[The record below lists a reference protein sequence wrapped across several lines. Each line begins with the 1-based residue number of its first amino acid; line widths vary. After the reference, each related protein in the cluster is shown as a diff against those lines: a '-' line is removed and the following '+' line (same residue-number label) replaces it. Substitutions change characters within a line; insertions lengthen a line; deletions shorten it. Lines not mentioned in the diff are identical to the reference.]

1 MSLNQPDFAAAFR
14 KSLHEHWRAF
24 LIEGIILV
32 ILGLAAIA
40 LPPLAGVA
48 IAILL
53 GWIFLFGGV
62 VGLVATYYQR
72 QAPGFWWA
80 LFSAAIAVLAGGV
93 LLANPVQG
101 VATLTYVLIA
111 FFVID
116 GVVIIAMAF
125 EHRRELTGRW
135 EWMMLGGVM
144 DLVLAGIIIAGLP
157 GTIAWALGL
166 LVGIDLVFGGM
177 SLIAMALSAKNLST

>member
-1 MSLNQPDFAAAFR
+1 MSLNQPEIEGVLR
-14 KSLHEHWRAF
+14 RSVRNHWRLY

-32 ILGLAAIA
+32 VLGLAAIV
-40 LPPLAGVA
+40 LPPIAGLATAVV
-48 IAILL
+48 L
-53 GWIFLFGGV
+53 GWLFLFGGI
-62 VGLVATYYQR
+62 VGLVATFGQR
-72 QAPGFWWA
+72 NAPGFWWS
-80 LFSAAIAVLAGGV
+80 LLSAAVAVLAGGV

-116 GVVIIAMAF
+116 GVLIIVMAF
-125 EHRRELTGRW
+125 EHRRELSGRW

-144 DLVLAGIIIAGLP
+144 DLVLAAIIVAGLP
-157 GTIAWALGL
+157 GTLAWALGL

-177 SLIAMALSAKNLST
+177 SLIAMANSARNLNS